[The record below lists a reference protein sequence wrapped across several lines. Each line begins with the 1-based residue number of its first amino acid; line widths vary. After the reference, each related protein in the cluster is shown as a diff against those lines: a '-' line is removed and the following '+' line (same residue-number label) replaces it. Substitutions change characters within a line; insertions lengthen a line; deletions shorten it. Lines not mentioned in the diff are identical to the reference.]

1 MWRPTKADSFLILT
15 KESLNAPSF
24 IAHSG
29 AGFKPNFHIVP
40 CGISRACEFGSDPSR
55 GEPAIAASVGDGA
68 GGPGG
73 PRTGNSS
80 GIWPGNS
87 SGLGGSPG
95 SCTGGGTSGRGF
107 PGGFSCGG
115 SVGCPGLI
123 GGSSCGSIG
132 ILLLTDIQSVTVNGA
147 AGAMF
152 PARCFIRA
160 RGRPPRYCGRQDRA
174 RTRRNNWDDNA
185 RGCPA
190 RRCRG
195 RPPRLRP
202 HRRHP
207 PWRGLSQR

>member
-1 MWRPTKADSFLILT
+1 MWRPAKADSFLFLT
-15 KESLNAPSF
+15 TESLNAPSF

-40 CGISRACEFGSDPSR
+40 CDISGVCEPGSDPSR
-55 GEPAIAASVGDGA
+55 GEPAIPASVGEGG

-95 SCTGGGTSGRGF
+95 SCNGGGTSGRGL

-123 GGSSCGSIG
+123 DGSSCGSIG
-132 ILLLTDIQSVTVNGA
+132 ILLLREIQSANINGA
-147 AGAMF
+147 AAAMF
-152 PARCFIRA
+152 PRVASSGRVADRLDMVAVRIEHERA
-160 RGRPPRYCGRQDRA
+160 VIIGMIMRPD
-174 RTRRNNWDDNA
+174 
-185 RGCPA
+185 A
-190 RRCRG
+190 RRAVV
-195 RPPRLRP
+195 
-202 HRRHP
+202 
-207 PWRGLSQR
+207 